1 MPFGFI
7 ISTSIRT
14 NIHLNQLHRCIS
26 SVKKYHPDN
35 DIIIINDSNDNYNL
49 EIELKKYDKLHII
62 KSLKKG
68 SGDQQTFK
76 VLSETNL
83 FDKAVILQDSML
95 LNKKL
100 ENIDEINSVMFLWH
114 FTNHRVHWNNI
125 REPTSQ
131 YNIDNNIITHTDLIA
146 HHVLTYY
153 NAHPSFQIFA
163 LKSLLRMDKWC
174 GCFGPTCIIDKET
187 LLKLNKE
194 VNLID
199 IFPNSTSN
207 RDRRTSE
214 SIFALICHYVFPNID
229 FENSYDGLYYDGN
242 DKVNLNLSGTATG
255 FDDLKWFKVRNYFSK
270 IAFNRV

>member
-1 MPFGFI
+1 
-7 ISTSIRT
+7 
-14 NIHLNQLHRCIS
+14 LNQLHRCIS